1 MTHQHGTSLLQEQT
15 MNTQQAIR
23 ATMDTSSIVMSRYL
37 EDLSDADLM
46 QRPGA
51 GCNHIAWQL
60 GHLIASEAQLLQ
72 SIAPTAQVELPEG
85 FADKHS
91 KAQCENDN
99 PADFYS
105 KQEYLDLFEKVHAAT
120 VAEIG
125 KLSDADLDRPAPEA
139 FRSMF
144 PTVGHMVILIATH
157 GLMHA
162 GQFVPVRRKL
172 GKPVVI

>member
-1 MTHQHGTSLLQEQT
+1 

-23 ATMDTSSIVMSRYL
+23 ATMDSSSIVLNRYL
-37 EDLSDADLM
+37 EDLSDVDLM
-46 QRPGA
+46 QRPGP

-72 SIAPTAQVELPEG
+72 SIVPTARVDLPEG
-85 FADKHS
+85 FAAKHT
-91 KAQCENDN
+91 KEQIANDN

-120 VAEIG
+120 VAEVG
-125 KLSDADLDRPAPEA
+125 KFSDADLDQPAPEA

-144 PTVGHMVILIATH
+144 PTVGHIVILIATH

>member
-1 MTHQHGTSLLQEQT
+1 

-23 ATMDTSSIVMSRYL
+23 ATMDTSSMVLNRYL

-46 QRPGA
+46 QRPGP

-60 GHLIASEAQLLQ
+60 GHLIASENHLLE
-72 SIAPTAQVELPEG
+72 SVATGSGIGLPEG
-85 FADKHS
+85 FAAKHS
-91 KAQCENDN
+91 KEKCSDDN
-99 PADFYS
+99 PANFYT
-105 KQEYLDLFEKVHAAT
+105 KQEYLDLFEKVHQAT
-120 VAEIG
+120 YTVIE
-125 KLSDADLDRPAPEA
+125 KLSDSDLDQPAPEH

-144 PTVGHMVILIATH
+144 PTAGHIVILIATH

-162 GQFVPVRRKL
+162 GQLVPVRRAL

>member
-1 MTHQHGTSLLQEQT
+1 
-15 MNTQQAIR
+15 
-23 ATMDTSSIVMSRYL
+23 
-37 EDLSDADLM
+37 
-46 QRPGA
+46 
-51 GCNHIAWQL
+51 L

-72 SIAPTAQVELPEG
+72 SIAPDAHVELPAG
-85 FADKHS
+85 FAEIHS
-91 KAQCENDN
+91 KEQKENND

-120 VAEIG
+120 RAEIE
-125 KLSDADLDRPAPEA
+125 KLSDADLDQPASEA

-144 PTVGHMVILIATH
+144 PTVGHIVILIATH

>member
-1 MTHQHGTSLLQEQT
+1 
-15 MNTQQAIR
+15 MNTQQVIR
-23 ATMDTSSIVMSRYL
+23 VTMDTSSAVLSRYL

-46 QRPGA
+46 QRPGP

-72 SIAPTAQVELPEG
+72 SVVPDARIELPEG
-85 FADKHS
+85 FAAKHS
-91 KAQCENDN
+91 KEQIANDN
-99 PADFYS
+99 AADFYT
-105 KQEYLDLFEKVHAAT
+105 KQEYLDLFHKVHDVTAAE
-120 VAEIG
+120 VG
-125 KLSDADLDRPAPEA
+125 KFSDADLDQPGPEA

-144 PTVGHMVILIATH
+144 PTVGHIVILIATH

-162 GQFVPVRRKL
+162 GQFVPVRRRL

>member
-1 MTHQHGTSLLQEQT
+1 

-23 ATMDTSSIVMSRYL
+23 ATMDTSSIVLSRYL

-46 QRPGA
+46 RRPGP

-60 GHLIASEAQLLQ
+60 GHLIASENQLLD
-72 SIAPTAQVELPEG
+72 SVVPGSGIVLPEG
-85 FADKHS
+85 FAAKHTKEKS
-91 KAQCENDN
+91 GDDD
-99 PADFYS
+99 PANFCT
-105 KQEYLDLFEKVHAAT
+105 KQEYLDLFEKVHQAT
-120 VAEIG
+120 FGAIE
-125 KLSDADLDRPAPEA
+125 KLSDADLDQPAPES

-144 PTVGHMVILIATH
+144 PTVGHMIILIATH

-162 GQFVPVRRKL
+162 GQIVPVRRAL

>member
-1 MTHQHGTSLLQEQT
+1 

-23 ATMDTSSIVMSRYL
+23 ATMNTSSMVINRYL

-46 QRPGA
+46 RRPGP

-60 GHLIASEAQLLQ
+60 GHLISSENHLLE
-72 SIAPTAQVELPEG
+72 SVAPGSGIELPEG
-85 FADKHS
+85 FAAKHTKEKLS
-91 KAQCENDN
+91 DDN
-99 PADFYS
+99 PANFYS
-105 KQEYLDLFEKVHAAT
+105 KQEYLDLFEQVHRAT
-120 VAEIG
+120 YGVIDQ
-125 KLSDADLDRPAPEA
+125 LSDSDLDQPAPES

-144 PTVGHMVILIATH
+144 PTAGHIIILIATH

-162 GQFVPVRRKL
+162 GQFVPVRRAL